1 MKKILFGIFL
11 LLSSISFS
19 NFTSRHGGT
28 MYCLKI
34 GNVTEIR
41 NSEYSFKAGLCRIS
55 PAYSSKQTVI
65 RNVTVVQSGRGDISR
80 LVQDDFK
87 ERKKRLVYGIF
98 SNYLKYDSK
107 TNKLS
112 AYISDPFNP
121 DIKVIPYTSL
131 RPAEEVEEFIGEFPE
146 LDYNTFISDYY
157 NVYN

>member
-1 MKKILFGIFL
+1 MKKILFGVFL

-19 NFTSRHGGT
+19 NFTCRHGGT

-41 NSEYSFKAGLCRIS
+41 NSEFSFKAGLCRIF

-65 RNVTVVQSGRGDISR
+65 KNVTVVQKGGYISR
-80 LVQDDFK
+80 LVQADFK
-87 ERKKRLVYGIF
+87 ERLVYGVF

-112 AYISDPFNP
+112 AYIYDPFNP

-146 LDYNTFISDYY
+146 FDYNTFISDYY

>member
-41 NSEYSFKAGLCRIS
+41 NSEFSFKAGLCRIF

-65 RNVTVVQSGRGDISR
+65 KNVTVVQKGGYISG
-80 LVQDDFK
+80 LVQADFK
-87 ERKKRLVYGIF
+87 ERLVYGIF

-112 AYISDPFNP
+112 AYIYDPFNP
-121 DIKVIPYTSL
+121 DIKVITYTSL

-146 LDYNTFISDYY
+146 FDYNTFISDYY

>member
-1 MKKILFGIFL
+1 MKNILFGVFL

-41 NSEYSFKAGLCRIS
+41 NSEFSFKAGLCRIF

-65 RNVTVVQSGRGDISR
+65 KNVTVVQKGGYISR
-80 LVQDDFK
+80 LVQADFK
-87 ERKKRLVYGIF
+87 ERLVYGVF

-112 AYISDPFNP
+112 AYIYDPFNP

-146 LDYNTFISDYY
+146 FDYNTFISDYY